1 MGDVSLRL
9 ANTGT
14 TEECVQRA
22 QSCTEAPDLPRQ
34 LKALSE
40 PTRLRIVDLL
50 MEGVQCNCE
59 IAQRLNLSFSLIS
72 HHMRVLR
79 LAGLVQSE
87 QSPDDE
93 RWVYYSV
100 DLAATE
106 QLLGEMQR
114 LLNPARLQSRS
125 PSCGP
130 QSKGCGS

>member
-1 MGDVSLRL
+1 MGEALLRI
-9 ANTGT
+9 ANTKT
-14 TEECVQRA
+14 TEECDQGA
-22 QSCTEAPDLPRQ
+22 ESCTEAPDLPRQ

-59 IAQRLNLSFSLIS
+59 IAQRLDLSYSLIS

-100 DLAATE
+100 DLEATE
-106 QLLGEMQR
+106 RLLEEMQR
-114 LLNPARLQSRS
+114 LLNPNRLQSRS
-125 PSCGP
+125 PACGP
-130 QSKGCGS
+130 QSKGCSS